1 MDNVTLANWT
11 VNGIEFEAVAT
22 SEDERLVAGFVPNPE
37 VSDSFL
43 FGTASFEDSE
53 LAQLVE
59 EGYLVTCRPSW
70 ITVVGAFCLRLA
82 PKFPNDEEPAE
93 CVACGAAF
101 NWTNDGSQL
110 IETFAGRGPS
120 FACGGEPPEYEPA
133 CSRCIDGE

>member
-1 MDNVTLANWT
+1 MKNVTLANWN
-11 VNGIEFEAVAT
+11 VNGIEFEAVST

-43 FGTASFEDSE
+43 FGASFEDSE

-82 PKFPNDEEPAE
+82 PKFPNDEEQAE
-93 CVACGAAF
+93 CAVCEANF

-110 IETFAGRGPS
+110 VETYPQQGPS
-120 FACGGEPPEYEPA
+120 YACGGTPAEYEAA
-133 CSRCIDGE
+133 CPSCIDGEW